1 MIEGDAATGYW
12 QMLSPLVDVD
22 CQVFGAN
29 DLDKAKGWGGDRVD
43 EQGDY
48 VWNLWRPYQCC
59 EREGQLFL
67 FDINWFDY
75 PRESS
80 Q

>member
-1 MIEGDAATGYW
+1 
-12 QMLSPLVDVD
+12 MLVPRTDSD
-22 CQVFGAN
+22 CKVFGLN
-29 DLDKAKGWGGDRVD
+29 DLNSVDSWASGRVD

-59 EREGQLFL
+59 DREGQLFL
-67 FDINWFDY
+67 FDINWIEY
-75 PRESS
+75 P